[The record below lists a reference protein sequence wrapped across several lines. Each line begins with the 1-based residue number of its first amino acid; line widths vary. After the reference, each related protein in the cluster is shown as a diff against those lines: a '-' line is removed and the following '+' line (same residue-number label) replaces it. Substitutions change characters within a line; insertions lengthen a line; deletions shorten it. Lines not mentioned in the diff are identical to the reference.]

1 MEGKLI
7 TACKDAGPNPCH
19 WSHFIRPFF
28 VINPTQ
34 KFQVRLLKIE
44 EIDAAA
50 DLLGRQLREHR
61 VKTNSVNVRSVIER
75 IVQDDRFGFVLV
87 ALEKN
92 ERPIA
97 VALGCAFL
105 GIEHGGTS
113 GWIEELYVL
122 PEFRQR
128 GIGSLLVA
136 ECIRV
141 ASASGWRAID
151 LEIDSDHRRA
161 LALYERHGFIQL
173 DRARLSRRLGE
184 SG

>member
-1 MEGKLI
+1 
-7 TACKDAGPNPCH
+7 
-19 WSHFIRPFF
+19 
-28 VINPTQ
+28 
-34 KFQVRLLKIE
+34 
-44 EIDAAA
+44 
-50 DLLGRQLREHR
+50 
-61 VKTNSVNVRSVIER
+61 
-75 IVQDDRFGFVLV
+75 V

-122 PEFRQR
+122 PEFRQQ

-151 LEIDSDHRRA
+151 LEIDSNHQRA
-161 LALYERHGFIQL
+161 LTLYERHGFTQL

>member
-1 MEGKLI
+1 M
-7 TACKDAGPNPCH
+7 
-19 WSHFIRPFF
+19 
-28 VINPTQ
+28 
-34 KFQVRLLKIE
+34 LKIA
-44 EIDAAA
+44 EISAAV
-50 DLLGRQLREHR
+50 DLLGCQLREHG
-61 VKTNSVNVRSVIER
+61 VKTDLGKVRSVIER
-75 IVQDDRFGFVLV
+75 IVKDDRLGFVLV

-92 ERPIA
+92 ERPIC

-105 GIEHGGTS
+105 GIEHGGMS

-151 LEIDSDHRRA
+151 LEIDSNHRRA
-161 LALYERHGFIQL
+161 LALYERHGFTQL
-173 DRARLSRRLGE
+173 DRARLSRRLRE